1 MTTGSRGPQQY
12 VGLGTDAGQNVIDD
26 SADAVRQALVTQD
39 GGRIDDDSANGLRTI
54 QVGSTGGTVALAEIT
69 VQSSQAVTSS
79 GVLNGAT
86 IVNPGAR
93 GIMLFLDVSSAAS
106 STGQAP
112 RLDILVQGQNPAN
125 STFVNLPGASFTQ
138 VASTTVQQV
147 LIIHPSVPNDSGTGF
162 RRRPGPLPRSWRLQW
177 DGSALDSGGGVPS
190 TYEFTVGGIYI
201 P

>member
-1 MTTGSRGPQQY
+1 MTTGPRGPQQY
-12 VGLGTDAGQNVIDD
+12 VGLGTDAGQSMADD
-26 SADAVRQALVTQD
+26 SADAVKMIQTGNS
-39 GGRIDDDSANGLRTI
+39 GGRVTLS
-54 QVGSTGGTVALAEIT
+54 EIT

-79 GVLNGAT
+79 GVTNGTT

-93 GIMLFLDVSSAAS
+93 GIMLFLDVSSAVS

-112 RLDILVQGQNPAN
+112 RLDIVVQGMNPAN
-125 STFVNLPGASFTQ
+125 STFVNLPGAAFTQ
-138 VASTTVQQV
+138 VASTTNQQV
-147 LIIHPSVPNDSGTGF
+147 LIIHPAIPNDSGTGF
-162 RRRPGPLPRSWRLQW
+162 RRAPLPRSWRLQW

>member
-1 MTTGSRGPQQY
+1 MTTGARGPQQY
-12 VGLGTDAGQNVIDD
+12 VGIGTDAGQNVVDD
-26 SADAVRQALVTQD
+26 SADAVRLTAITQD
-39 GGRIDDDSANGLRTI
+39 GGRIDDDSANAFKTI
-54 QVGSTGGTVALAEIT
+54 ETGNSGGRVSLSEIT

-79 GVLNGAT
+79 GVTNGTT
-86 IVNPGAR
+86 IVNPGCR
-93 GIMLFLDVSSAAS
+93 GIMLFLDVSSAVS

-112 RLDILVQGQNPAN
+112 RLDIVVQGQNPAN
-125 STFVNLPGASFTQ
+125 STFVNLPGAAFTQ
-138 VASTTVQQV
+138 VASTTNQQILV
-147 LIIHPSVPNDSGTGF
+147 IHPSIPNDSGNGF